1 MISVIIPTHNAAAT
15 LPAALQSLFGAA
27 MEGLAGEV
35 IVADCGSTDATL
47 DIADAAGA
55 TVIEAG
61 CGQQLVAG
69 AQAAR
74 KPWLLFLEP
83 CAALETGWEDEAR
96 AFIAKGEN
104 RAAAF
109 RFRLAGK
116 GIRLRLREAMAAI
129 RTRAFL
135 RPGSCNGL
143 LIPAKLLD
151 AVGGFASAPPMLEA
165 DLMRRLGRRRVVILR
180 AAVIASA

>member
-1 MISVIIPTHNAAAT
+1 VLRSLLDAAIA
-15 LPAALQSLFGAA
+15 
-27 MEGLAGEV
+27 GLVGEV
-35 IVADCGSTDATL
+35 ILSDCGSTDATRE
-47 DIADAAGA
+47 IAEAAGA

-61 CGQQLVAG
+61 SGQQLLAG
-69 AQAAR
+69 VQAAR

-83 CAALETGWEDEAR
+83 GAVLEKGWEQEAT

-116 GIRLRLREAMAAI
+116 GFGPRLREVLAAVQ
-129 RTRAFL
+129 ASL
-135 RPGSCNGL
+135 RHPGRCNGL

-151 AVGGFASAPPMLEA
+151 EVGGFASTPPMEEV
-165 DLMRRLGRRRVVILR
+165 DLMRRLGPGRVFMLK
-180 AAVIASA
+180 AAAIAAA